1 MLVESPEGILLQTGP
16 LMLTLFLEHIMTKY
30 SHYDLTTSYG
40 LLILPP
46 QVFHAVPNKAKVI
59 DLVNCLPHFATTTTT
74 EEQNRIESS
83 EEQRMLRYAYP
94 SKVDIYQGLD
104 QLITNRDS
112 YELILKRDNWIHT
125 HTHAYHHHQS
135 SSSSLDWGSYSQL
148 KDIFVH
154 GGESTPTIA
163 IHWWQRSW
171 Q

>member
-1 MLVESPEGILLQTGP
+1 
-16 LMLTLFLEHIMTKY
+16 MLTLFLDHIMTKY
-30 SHYDLTTSYG
+30 SQNDLTTKFG

-74 EEQNRIESS
+74 TTEEQNSIDNETDQGS

-112 YELILKRDNWIHT
+112 YELILHRDNLI
-125 HTHAYHHHQS
+125 HTHAYHHHHQHHHQS
-135 SSSSLDWGSYSQL
+135 SWSSLDWGSYSQL